1 MAGLAFTTPDA
12 RDEKRQRA
20 WDAFDRALASRNG
33 AEIDKASKLLGAIV
47 GSDDRDGPSAFRLG
61 VLNAFRRRHDDALR
75 AFEQAARALPHNSV
89 VRVNLAAVALALGRA
104 EEAIAWCDQS
114 LALKPDAANVWNLR
128 GNAQRALLRN
138 EEAAQN
144 YARAVKL
151 QPDFAEA
158 LGNYGCALNETGRF
172 DEALAALDKALALQP
187 NSGPLLCNRGA
198 VLVNFERPG
207 EALISLDKA
216 LALAPDNIVAINNR
230 ALALKMLDR
239 PEEALTCCAA
249 ALAADPKQAAAWL
262 AQAGVLADLGRAEEA
277 LASYDQC
284 LALAPR
290 DPAGLSNKGLLLGEI
305 GRFAEAAATLR
316 EAIALAPGRAS
327 LYYNLTQMAKLA
339 PDDPAVAAINARLA
353 QDETLPAVDQVF
365 LHFGLAK
372 IHEDHGAWEVSF
384 GHLAAGASLKRGL
397 VRYDEAATLGE
408 MARTA
413 KVFAKTMAARL
424 RGCGED
430 SLAPIFIVGM
440 PRSGST
446 LVEQILSSHEGV
458 SGLGEIGAFAKAMR
472 ADGAGPV
479 AFPER
484 VQSLSAEDAGRIGAA
499 YAKNVR
505 ELAPSAGR
513 VVDKM
518 LDNFRYLGLIAA
530 ALPTARIIHIR
541 RDPVETC
548 LSCYS
553 KWFATGYDF
562 SYDLGELGRYYR
574 AHERLMDHWRAIL
587 PKQLLITVDYEA
599 IVADL
604 EGQSRRLAAFCGLEW
619 DPRCLEFH
627 TNQRQVRTASKTQV
641 RQPLFDG
648 SSRRRGALARHL
660 APLLSALEAKN

>member
-1 MAGLAFTTPDA
+1 MASVAFDA
-12 RDEKRQRA
+12 KGGRDGKRRRA
-20 WDAFDRALASRNG
+20 WDAFDRVLASRNA
-33 AEIDKASKLLGAIV
+33 AEIDKASKLLREIV
-47 GSDDRDGPSAFRLG
+47 GSDARDGPSAFRLG
-61 VLNAFRRRHDDALR
+61 VLTVMQRRYDDALR
-75 AFEQAARALPHNSV
+75 AFEQAARALPQESV
-89 VRVNLAAVALALGRA
+89 VRANLGAVALALGRA

-128 GNAQRALLRN
+128 GNALRALRRA
-138 EEAAQN
+138 EEAAQSFT
-144 YARAVKL
+144 RAVNL
-151 QPDFAEA
+151 DPNFADA
-158 LGNYGCALNETGRF
+158 LSNYGCAINETGHH
-172 DEALAALDKALALQP
+172 DEALAVFDRALALQP
-187 NSGPLLCNRGA
+187 NSSPLLCNRGA
-198 VLVNFERPG
+198 VLVNLERPG

-216 LALAPDNIVAINNR
+216 LALAPDNVVAINNR
-230 ALALKMLDR
+230 ALALKMLSR
-239 PEEALTCCAA
+239 PEEALLCATA
-249 ALAADPKQAAAWL
+249 ALAVDSQQAAAWL
-262 AQAGVLADLGRAEEA
+262 TQAGVLADLGRAEEA
-277 LASYDQC
+277 LASFDQG

-290 DPAGLSNKGLLLGEI
+290 DPAGLSNRALLLGEI
-305 GRFAEAAATLR
+305 GRFAEAATTLR
-316 EAIALAPGRAS
+316 EAIAFAPERAS
-327 LYYNLTQMAKLA
+327 LYYNLTQMTKLA
-339 PDDPAVAAINARLA
+339 PDDPAVAAMNARLA
-353 QDETLPAVDQVF
+353 QDAALPPTDRIF

-372 IHEDHGAWEVSF
+372 VHEDHGAWDESF
-384 GHLAAGASLKRGL
+384 GHLSAGASLKRGL
-397 VRYDEAATLGE
+397 VRYDQAATLGE
-408 MARTA
+408 MARA
-413 KVFAKTMAARL
+413 AQVFDKAMAARL
-424 RGCGED
+424 GGRGEK

-458 SGLGEIGAFAKAMR
+458 SGLGEIGAFGKAMR

-484 VQSLSAEDAGRIGAA
+484 VQSLSPEDAGRIGAA

-505 ELAPSAGR
+505 ELAPSADR

-518 LDNFRYLGLIAA
+518 LDNFLYLGLLAA
-530 ALPTARIIHIR
+530 ALPTARIIYIR

-599 IVADL
+599 VVADL

-627 TNQRQVRTASKTQV
+627 NNERQVRTASKTQV

-660 APLLSALEAKN
+660 APLLSALGADD